1 LKRSDLIRLAR
12 AGAVARVGELR
23 RELETLYRSFPD
35 LRRGRLSA
43 TRGGNG
49 AAASGGGASAG
60 RRRRSWSAAQRRAV
74 AVRMKKYWAA
84 RRAQKK

>member
-1 LKRSDLIRLAR
+1 LKRAELIRLAR
-12 AGAVARVGELR
+12 AGAVARVDELR
-23 RELETLYRSFPD
+23 RELAVLYRSFPD
-35 LRRGRLSA
+35 LRRGRLSSA
-43 TRGGNG
+43 RANG
-49 AAASGGGASAG
+49 AAASEGGRASAR